1 VKDEPPVDATQI
13 LAAHAAGD
21 VDAAARLLPLV
32 YRELRRLAG
41 GYMRQER
48 KGHTLQAT
56 ALVHEAYLKLIDV
69 TRVDWQGKTHFIAM
83 AARQMRRILVDHA
96 RAHRAAKRGGDQQ
109 QVTLTEGVALT
120 PDRALDPLILDD
132 ALEKLARE
140 NPRQCRVAELCCFAE
155 LEMQEIAYVLGV
167 SERTVKRDWRVARAW
182 LRRELARSG
191 ES

>member
-1 VKDEPPVDATQI
+1 MSTTDTHEITKI
-13 LAAHAAGD
+13 LKRISDGD
-21 VDAAARLLPLV
+21 RSGLEELTPLV
-32 YRELRRLAG
+32 YQELRVIARHLLN
-41 GYMRQER
+41 RER
-48 KGHTLQAT
+48 PGHTLQPSD
-56 ALVHEAYLKLIDV
+56 LVHEAFIKLARQD
-69 TRVDWQGKTHFIAM
+69 RVDWKGRSHFFAVG
-83 AARQMRRILVDHA
+83 AKHMRRILVDHA

-109 QVTLTEGVALT
+109 QVTLTDGVALT

-155 LEMQEIAYVLGV
+155 LEMKEIAYVLGV